1 MAISDQPD
9 FRALE
14 PFFRIIEE
22 GVAGLVDG
30 AHYFEMLAEDVV
42 FEYIITVPGYP
53 RRVQGRQGVVD
64 LYRPYGESIVLE
76 RCYDLAVH
84 RDSTT
89 GVIVLEYAS
98 EGRVLANAAP
108 YANRYISV
116 LRIADRAI
124 THWRD
129 YLDPIAVFDALGWP
143 DPTRVESGLGPP
155 P

>member
-1 MAISDQPD
+1 MAIGDHPD
-9 FRALE
+9 FRALD
-14 PFFRIIEE
+14 PFFGIIEE

-30 AHYFEMLAEDVV
+30 DHYFEMLAEDVV

-53 RRVQGRQGVVD
+53 RRVQGRRAIAD
-64 LYRPYGESIVLE
+64 LYRRYGNSIVLE
-76 RCYDLAVH
+76 RCCDLAVH

-89 GVIVLEYAS
+89 GISVLEYAS
-98 EGRVLANAAP
+98 EGRVVATGAP

-116 LRIADRAI
+116 LKITDRAI

-143 DPTRVESGLGPP
+143 DRRQVDA
-155 P
+155 